1 MGKTT
6 TPPYRLVW
14 TERTTNGTTEQH
26 TIGWDTKAT
35 QRGQGKA
42 TKENAIRYLRH
53 YESSTKEG
61 GVNAQIGERKVISF
75 SLINQKTGNPVA
87 SGNMTLTFTEI

>member
-14 TERTTNGTTEQH
+14 TERTTLGTTEQH
-26 TIGWDTKAT
+26 TTSWSAKEPGK
-35 QRGQGKA
+35 GKA
-42 TKENAIRYLRH
+42 TAENAIRYLRH
-53 YESSTKEG
+53 YENSTKAG
-61 GVNAQIGERKVISF
+61 GYNSHIGERRVISF

-87 SGNMTLTFTEI
+87 SGKMQLTITA